1 MGNHKQELSI
11 AAMETLY
18 RVSGFRGLGQNG
30 IYGRSFLIENFFLE
44 IYPRGRDHTMVVVYI
59 ISVYLH

>member
-1 MGNHKQELSI
+1 LGNHKQELSI

-18 RVSGFRGLGQNG
+18 RVSGFSGLGRNW
-30 IYGRSFLIENFFLE
+30 IYGRSFIIENLFRNL
-44 IYPRGRDHTMVVVYI
+44 PRGRDHTMVVVYI